1 MAATLT
7 INPAF
12 TIGPVRRR
20 TFGSFVEHLGR
31 AVYTGIYEPDHPSAD
46 EQGFRT
52 DVIELVKEL
61 GVSTVRYPGGNF
73 VSGYRWED
81 GIGPVEE
88 RPARLDFAWHCLEP
102 NHVGTDEFMAWAKK
116 AGVEPMMAV
125 NLGTRGVAEAL
136 DVLEY
141 CNVQAPSHWSQLRRT
156 NGAEEPYGIKLWC
169 LGNELDAPWQLG
181 HKTADEYGRL
191 AAETGRAMRMLDPTL
206 ELVAVGSSGRTM
218 PTFGEWEHTV
228 LMHAYE
234 QVDMISA
241 HAYYWEKATGLQEFL
256 VSAEDMDRFID
267 SVAATIDA
275 VATAKKTDKK
285 VGISFDEWN
294 VWYIDGERSQTPSGD
309 DWPVGPRLLEDNYS
323 VADAVVVG
331 SLLISLLRHTDRVWS
346 ANLAQLVNVI
356 APIMT
361 EPGGPAW
368 KQTTFHPFALTSAHA
383 QGEVLRVLVDG
394 PTVES
399 VEFGTVPAI
408 DAVATWADDAAT
420 VFVVNR
426 SATVDIPVTL
436 DLPAG
441 CEVVEAV
448 TLHHDDPY
456 WKASVDD
463 DSSVGPKP
471 NETVTVDGARV
482 SLELPAISWTM
493 VRLSRR

>member
-1 MAATLT
+1 
-7 INPAF
+7 
-12 TIGPVRRR
+12 
-20 TFGSFVEHLGR
+20 
-31 AVYTGIYEPDHPSAD
+31 
-46 EQGFRT
+46 
-52 DVIELVKEL
+52 
-61 GVSTVRYPGGNF
+61 
-73 VSGYRWED
+73 
-81 GIGPVEE
+81 
-88 RPARLDFAWHCLEP
+88 
-102 NHVGTDEFMAWAKK
+102 
-116 AGVEPMMAV
+116 
-125 NLGTRGVAEAL
+125 
-136 DVLEY
+136 
-141 CNVQAPSHWSQLRRT
+141 
-156 NGAEEPYGIKLWC
+156 
-169 LGNELDAPWQLG
+169 
-181 HKTADEYGRL
+181 
-191 AAETGRAMRMLDPTL
+191 ETGRAMRMLDPTL